1 MAVGRQTR
9 ARGNMRQPSPLW
21 EKEARLRGHVYQ
33 FETGES
39 LWWKSGCR
47 VQLADKPEGY
57 FIKLFFFRNSK
68 FEILIGSL

>member
-33 FETGES
+33 HFETGES
-39 LWWKSGCR
+39 LWLKSGCR
-47 VQLADKPEGY
+47 VQLAYKPEGNV
-57 FIKLFFFRNSK
+57 IN
-68 FEILIGSL
+68 